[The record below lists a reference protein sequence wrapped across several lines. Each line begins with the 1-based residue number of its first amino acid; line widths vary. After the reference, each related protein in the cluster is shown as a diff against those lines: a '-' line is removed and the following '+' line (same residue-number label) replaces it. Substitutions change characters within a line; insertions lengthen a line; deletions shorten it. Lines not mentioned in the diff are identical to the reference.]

1 MKRIF
6 TSFRYSLYRLRW
18 QILGWGLGIASLGL
32 IIVPFY
38 DVFMTQQSDFMQMI
52 ENYPPEF
59 LAFFGGDS
67 FDLVTPEG
75 FLGMY
80 GFSLLPL
87 IIGFFAI
94 LAGSGMLAVDEERGR
109 LDLILAHPV
118 GRTALFFGR
127 LLGLLGA
134 TIGILLIG
142 WLGFSALLGTSSI
155 PITWGQMLLPFLPL
169 FGQAVVYAALALL
182 LSQLLPNRGLAATLA
197 GLVMVAGYV
206 LDSLA
211 NLNESLAALARLLPY
226 AYYQGSEA
234 FYELNLLWLGGL
246 LLAGLVM
253 ALLAWLRFRARD
265 VRLSGEGS
273 LRLPRLRRRKPQT
286 A

>member
-1 MKRIF
+1 MTRLW
-6 TSFRYSLYRLRW
+6 TNFRYSLYWFRW
-18 QILGWGLGIASLGL
+18 QILAWGLGIASLGL
-32 IIVPFY
+32 ILVPFY
-38 DVFMTQQSDFMQMI
+38 DVFMEQQSDFMQMI
-52 ENYPPEF
+52 ENYPQEF
-59 LAFFGGDS
+59 LAFFGGNAAA
-67 FDLVTPEG
+67 LATPEG

-87 IIGFFAI
+87 IIGLFAI
-94 LAGSGMLAVDEERGR
+94 LAGSGLLAVDEERGR

-134 TIGILLIG
+134 MVGILLIG
-142 WLGFSALLGTSSI
+142 WLGFSLLLGGSSLGFS
-155 PITWGQMLLPFLPL
+155 WAQMLMPFLPL
-169 FGQAVVYAALALL
+169 LAQAVVYAALALL
-182 LSQLLPNRGLAATLA
+182 FSQLLPNRGLAATLA
-197 GLVMVAGYV
+197 GLVMVAGYL

-211 NLNESLAALARLLPY
+211 NLNESLASLAKLLPY

-234 FYELNLLWLGGL
+234 FTELNLVWLGGL

-265 VRLSGEGS
+265 IRLSGEGS
-273 LRLPRLRRRKPQT
+273 LRLPRLARRKAQ
-286 A
+286 AA

>member
-1 MKRIF
+1 MKRVW
-6 TSFRYSLYRLRW
+6 TNLRYSLYGFRG

-38 DVFMTQQSDFMQMI
+38 DVFVGEQSEFMQMI

-59 LAFFGGDS
+59 LAFFGGDAAA
-67 FDLVTPEG
+67 LVTPEG

-87 IIGFFAI
+87 IIGLFAV
-94 LAGSGMLAVDEERGR
+94 LAGSGLLAVDEERGR

-118 GRTALFFGR
+118 GRTALFAGR

-134 TIGILLIG
+134 TIGILLLG
-142 WLGFSALLGTSSI
+142 WLGFSVLLGTSSL
-155 PITWGQMLLPFLPL
+155 PITWGEMLLPFLPL
-169 FGQAVVYAALALL
+169 FGQALVYATLALL
-182 LSQLLPNRGLAATLA
+182 LSQLLPNRALAATLA
-197 GLVMVAGYV
+197 GLVMVGGYL

-211 NLNESLAALARLLPY
+211 NLNENLATLAKLFPY

-234 FYELNLLWLGGL
+234 FSELNWLWLGGL

-265 VRLSGEGS
+265 IRLSGEGS
-273 LRLPRLRRRKPQT
+273 LRLPWPGRRKVQ
-286 A
+286 AA